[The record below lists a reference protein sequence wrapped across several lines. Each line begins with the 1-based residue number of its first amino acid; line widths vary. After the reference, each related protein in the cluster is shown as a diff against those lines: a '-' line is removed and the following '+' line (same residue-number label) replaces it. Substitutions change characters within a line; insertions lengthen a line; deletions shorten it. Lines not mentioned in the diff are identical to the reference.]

1 MLICNSCTVKTSVC
15 ILCTST
21 RVVNL
26 SVDLVVV
33 MLLVPVIQMG
43 EASAEPCFLSVAEI
57 SVQSLCRYVLG
68 CLLPH
73 SVFGADQHSGL
84 RLQSPEHNLS
94 AYFQT
99 SVISFYRQKCSVLP
113 LKSY

>member
-1 MLICNSCTVKTSVC
+1 MKTSVC
-15 ILCTST
+15 ILCTNT
-21 RVVNL
+21 RFVSL

-57 SVQSLCRYVLG
+57 SVQSLCKHILG
-68 CLLPH
+68 WVLPH

-84 RLQSPEHNLS
+84 HLQSPEHNLS
-94 AYFQT
+94 AYFQP
-99 SVISFYRQKCSVLP
+99 SVISFYRQKCSLLP